1 MFVLV
6 TSWEPLEVWLY
17 SACYCRFASEPYSV
31 RGREM
36 FNRFAHL
43 CNYSINRHAKTFTDG
58 SSAPVA
64 DAVGGA
70 GAEEEDMDEDEEE
83 EDEEAADDDNDGVSD
98 ARRSVWSHRQ
108 YMRHLAT
115 ELGSE
120 AAAHRVWALR
130 RDAQPRRGLATH
142 DGLGPQ
148 PAQVG
153 VCHALQL

>member
-1 MFVLV
+1 MRVTACRVDFRVFVLV

-70 GAEEEDMDEDEEE
+70 GAEEEDMDEDDDAEE
-83 EDEEAADDDNDGVSD
+83 EDEEAADDDNDGGADGVSD
-98 ARRSVWSHRQ
+98 DRRSVWSHRQ

-120 AAAHRVWALR
+120 AAAHRVWNDTVMPKLKEA
-130 RDAQPRRGLATH
+130 
-142 DGLGPQ
+142 
-148 PAQVG
+148 
-153 VCHALQL
+153 